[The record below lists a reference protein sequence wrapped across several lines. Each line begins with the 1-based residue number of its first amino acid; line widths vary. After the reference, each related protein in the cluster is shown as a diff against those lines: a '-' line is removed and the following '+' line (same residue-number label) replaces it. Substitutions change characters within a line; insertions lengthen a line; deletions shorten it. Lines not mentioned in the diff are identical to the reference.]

1 MKTIFVIG
9 GCGFIGRNLIKE
21 LLMDNENYVVCID
34 NLSTG
39 KEANIQQFMNKVSFT
54 FAQIDIKDEDA
65 VFRIFNIH
73 KPEIVFHLAAEPR
86 IKICEENPIETFD
99 NNVKG
104 TLNVLEASKRFGTK
118 RFVFASSCHDSE
130 TKLVT
135 KRGLI
140 HYKDIRGDDIVFTLN
155 KDGFIEENQINNI
168 LIYEYDDALIKA
180 KGKRIDFATTPNHKI
195 WYISSRG
202 NLKIKTSD
210 ELNKIKK
217 NSYVEL
223 FDSIGF
229 LGNGEKRLDKYYIFS
244 IEDFFLLAGMF
255 IGDGFLVHTH
265 NKGIAKT
272 GLLRKDYLKKCRDTK
287 GRFKELESNPKPYSH
302 KYTYI
307 QFAIPNYTKD
317 KGRNILIKLLNRYN
331 IKFSETKDVVFVQ
344 GRKDLNSLFE
354 QFGRGAHN
362 KNVPHW
368 MLNYPT
374 PILKKLFD
382 GLMLTDGSK
391 RGTTYHTVSPKL
403 KDDFVELC
411 LKIGYLPSVVEQ
423 DDVRSVIKN
432 RIVERK
438 HCYRI
443 YVSRTRRHLFGH
455 HFTNRRVYKGDVWCL
470 NVPNGNFLIERNG
483 KYAFLGNSSV
493 YGIPNVDCVP
503 EYEERKPLSHYAIH
517 KVIGEELCKL
527 YWKSFQLETI
537 ILRLFNCYGEYQ
549 NPNNQYAA
557 LIPKTIQK
565 CLDYES
571 PEIYGDGLQT
581 RDFVNIKDVVRAFIS
596 ASEIENNLCYGD
608 CFNIGTGIATTIS
621 HTVNEIQI
629 QTNTIEL
636 DIKYRP
642 KLNEVKNIKADID
655 KAKELL
661 NWEPLIDLPTGLKRT
676 IEFYEIH

>member
-118 RFVFASSCHDSE
+118 RFVFASS
-130 TKLVT
+130 
-135 KRGLI
+135 
-140 HYKDIRGDDIVFTLN
+140 
-155 KDGFIEENQINNI
+155 
-168 LIYEYDDALIKA
+168 
-180 KGKRIDFATTPNHKI
+180 
-195 WYISSRG
+195 
-202 NLKIKTSD
+202 
-210 ELNKIKK
+210 
-217 NSYVEL
+217 
-223 FDSIGF
+223 
-229 LGNGEKRLDKYYIFS
+229 
-244 IEDFFLLAGMF
+244 
-255 IGDGFLVHTH
+255 
-265 NKGIAKT
+265 
-272 GLLRKDYLKKCRDTK
+272 
-287 GRFKELESNPKPYSH
+287 
-302 KYTYI
+302 
-307 QFAIPNYTKD
+307 
-317 KGRNILIKLLNRYN
+317 
-331 IKFSETKDVVFVQ
+331 
-344 GRKDLNSLFE
+344 
-354 QFGRGAHN
+354 
-362 KNVPHW
+362 
-368 MLNYPT
+368 
-374 PILKKLFD
+374 
-382 GLMLTDGSK
+382 
-391 RGTTYHTVSPKL
+391 
-403 KDDFVELC
+403 
-411 LKIGYLPSVVEQ
+411 
-423 DDVRSVIKN
+423 
-432 RIVERK
+432 
-438 HCYRI
+438 
-443 YVSRTRRHLFGH
+443 
-455 HFTNRRVYKGDVWCL
+455 
-470 NVPNGNFLIERNG
+470 
-483 KYAFLGNSSV
+483 SSV

-527 YWKSFQLETI
+527 YWNAFHLETI
-537 ILRLFNCYGEYQ
+537 ILRLQNVYGEYQ

-557 LIPKTIQK
+557 LIPRTIQK

-581 RDFVNIKDVVRAFIS
+581 RDFIYVKDVVRAFIS
-596 ASEIENNLCYGD
+596 ASELENDLCYGD